1 MLKHSKAQVS
11 NLIQSS
17 GNFGFW
23 LDNLGKAALN
33 YVAILLARDNLP
45 GLVRK

>member
-1 MLKHSKAQVS
+1 MS

-17 GNFGFW
+17 GTFGFW
-23 LDNLGKAALN
+23 LDNLGKTALN